1 MFSLGRVIVY
11 FSSIHQF
18 VFVFLKH
25 VVVVD
30 STLVLIN
37 AVALHQSRLLLGW
50 VRLLT
55 CKRVTLN
62 NAAEYRT
69 DGLYW
74 TPNPNPSP
82 LAL

>member
-25 VVVVD
+25 VVVD

-74 TPNPNPSP
+74 TPNPSP